1 MDHLK
6 TLQRQLREGQIGRR
20 RFMQGALA
28 LGVSATAASG
38 LADKA
43 LAAPNKGG
51 HLRVGKAHGQTTDSL
66 DPVSWENG
74 FMLQMGYAVQD
85 ELTEIDNTGQLV
97 PRLAESWEASDDAVS
112 WTFKIKQGAEF
123 HDGKTVE
130 AQDVIAS
137 INEHRGE
144 DSKSPAKPIVDPI
157 LDIKGVGKGMI
168 HTQVGRESIGES
180 GESGRDDRRLHPQPL
195 QSSDEGTCTRSHR
208 YALGHTLHGCLIEAL

>member
-6 TLQRQLREGQIGRR
+6 TLQRQLRDGKIGRR

-28 LGVSATAASG
+28 LGFSATAASS
-38 LADKA
+38 LADKV

-85 ELTEIDNTGQLV
+85 YLTEIDNTGQLV

-130 AQDVIAS
+130 ADDVIASINEHRGEDTEFHNGKTVEAADVIAS

-157 LDIKGVGKGMI
+157 VEIKA
-168 HTQVGRESIGES
+168 
-180 GESGRDDRRLHPQPL
+180 DDASTVTFVLNGGNADFPFL
-195 QSSDEGTCTRSHR
+195 MSDYH
-208 YALGHTLHGCLIEAL
+208 L